1 MNNYFGEILAF
12 STVLCWT
19 MGSQCIEIAGKKIG
33 ADIVNM
39 IRLLIAIILFCS
51 TQFIRT
57 GQLIPVEFPIEAW
70 GWLAL
75 SGFIGVSF
83 GDMFLVKAF
92 VSIGPRISML
102 IMSLSAPLTAI
113 IGWFF
118 LDEVYLSH
126 QWLGMFVTLSGVSWV
141 ILEKKNGFVLKKAEK
156 NSRWVRQ
163 LPAKGLIFGFLA
175 MTGQAI
181 GYIFSKVGMQTAD
194 GFLEPF
200 ASTQI
205 RFIAGT
211 IGFLFIFTSLKLWPG
226 FFKALKNKKAIGFTT
241 AGSVLGP
248 YLGVSLSLFALH
260 YISAGVASTI
270 LSLVPVFLIPFAVF
284 LHKEH
289 ISYRGIFGAVMAI
302 CGVFLLIY
310 RPV

>member
-1 MNNYFGEILAF
+1 MFNNYIGEIIAF
-12 STVLCWT
+12 GTVLCWT
-19 MGSQCIEIAGKKIG
+19 MGSQCIEAAGKRIG

-39 IRLLIAIILFCS
+39 IRLFMALILFCI
-51 TQFIRT
+51 TLFVTT
-57 GQLIPVEFPIEAW
+57 GQLIPIEFPLEAW

-75 SGFIGVSF
+75 SGVIGISF

-92 VSIGPRISML
+92 VDIGPRISML
-102 IMSLSAPLTAI
+102 ILSLAAPLTAI
-113 IGWFF
+113 VGWIF

-126 QWLGMFVTLSGVSWV
+126 QWFGMLITLLGVSWV
-141 ILEKKNGFVLKKAEK
+141 IFEK
-156 NSRWVRQ
+156 NNNGIAIKRAERKKRWVRQ
-163 LPAKGLIFGFLA
+163 LPVKGLIFGFLA

-194 GFLEPF
+194 GYLEPF

-211 IGFLFIFTSLKLWPG
+211 IGFIFIFTFLRSWPA
-226 FFKALKNKKAIGFTT
+226 FFNAFRNKKAIGFTA
-241 AGSVLGP
+241 AGSFLGP

-260 YISAGVASTI
+260 FIPTGVATTI
-270 LSLVPVFLIPFAVF
+270 FSLVPIFLIPFAVF

-289 ISYRGIFGAVMAI
+289 VSYRGILGAVMAI
-302 CGVFLLIY
+302 GGVLLLIY
-310 RPV
+310 R